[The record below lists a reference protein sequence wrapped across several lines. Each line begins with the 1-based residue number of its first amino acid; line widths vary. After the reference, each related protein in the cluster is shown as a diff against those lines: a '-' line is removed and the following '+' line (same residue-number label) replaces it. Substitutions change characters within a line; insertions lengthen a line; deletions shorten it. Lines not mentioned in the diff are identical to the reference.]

1 MVAFAEG
8 QTTLTGGDWNQAGT
22 NYSAGNPDFAK
33 LKMNPAK
40 FKVAG
45 RFDALERLA
54 FGGTENALAATAD
67 SALPIV

>member
-8 QTTLTGGDWNQAGT
+8 AVTLTGGDWNETGT
-22 NYSAGNPDFAK
+22 NYSAGNPDFVK

-40 FKVAG
+40 FKVTG
-45 RFDALERLA
+45 RLGSWEKLA
-54 FGGTENALAATAD
+54 FGGFDNAEAATVD